1 MRDGTQQKD
10 QFMQKSFVSKFVP
23 ALAFVVGWSAPQISS
38 AQFAAAVVSY
48 DSGAGTTAAYQDS
61 TRALGA
67 PTTFIG
73 YQDADPFNPAYSAA
87 HLVSVG
93 AGGSITLS
101 FSQPILN
108 TAHAFGLDFNI
119 FGNTGFII
127 TNSTDENWNY
137 IGAPA
142 TDGSLF
148 ANNPGITRVSVSADN
163 VNFFA
168 LNPLLAPTVDT
179 YFPSDT
185 AGNFQLPMH
194 PALTGGSFAGLD
206 LTGIRALYAGSGGGA
221 GYDISWAQDGL
232 GTSVALG
239 SISYVRIEVLS
250 GKSEIDALVAVP
262 EPTTLSLAFLGCGA
276 LLIARRNRA

>member
-1 MRDGTQQKD
+1 MN
-10 QFMQKSFVSKFVP
+10 KSFVSKFVS
-23 ALAFVVGWSAPQISS
+23 ALAFVVGLSSVQPSS
-38 AQFAAAVVSY
+38 AQFASAVISY
-48 DSGAGTTAAYQDS
+48 NPGAGTSATYQDA
-61 TRALGA
+61 TRALGS

-73 YQDADPFNPAYSAA
+73 YQDADPFNPAYSAS

-93 AGGSITLS
+93 AGGWLTLS
-101 FSQPILN
+101 FNQPILN
-108 TAHAFGLDFNI
+108 TAHAFGLDFSI

-142 TDGSLF
+142 TDGTLF
-148 ANNPGITRVSVSADN
+148 ANNTGVTRVSVSADN
-163 VNFFA
+163 VNFFT
-168 LNPLLAPTVDT
+168 LNPLLAPTVDS
-179 YFPSDT
+179 YFPADT
-185 AGNFQLPMH
+185 AGDFRLPMN

-206 LTGIRALYAGSGGGA
+206 LAGIRALYAGSGGGA

-232 GTSVALG
+232 GNSVALG

-262 EPTTLSLAFLGCGA
+262 EPTTLSLAFLGLGA
-276 LLIARRNRA
+276 LIVARRNRA

>member
-1 MRDGTQQKD
+1 
-10 QFMQKSFVSKFVP
+10 MQKSFGSKFVP
-23 ALAFVVGWSAPQISS
+23 VLAFVVGLASAQIVS
-38 AQFAAAVVSY
+38 AQFASAVVSY
-48 DSGAGTTAAYQDS
+48 DPGAGTTATYQDS

-73 YQDADPFNPAYSAA
+73 YQDADPFNPAYSAS

-93 AGGSITLS
+93 AGGWLTLS
-101 FSQPILN
+101 FNQPILN

-127 TNSTDENWNY
+127 INGDYSGGG
-137 IGAPA
+137 I

-148 ANNPGITRVSVSADN
+148 ANNTGVTRVSVSADN

-168 LNPLLAPTVDT
+168 LNPLLAPTVDG
-179 YFPSDT
+179 YFPSDA
-185 AGNFQLPMH
+185 AGDFRLPMN
-194 PALTGGSFAGLD
+194 PALTGSSFAGLG
-206 LTGIRALYAGSGGGA
+206 LAGISALYAGSGGGA

-232 GTSVALG
+232 GNSVALG

-262 EPTTLSLAFLGCGA
+262 EPTTLSLAFLGLGA
-276 LLIARRNRA
+276 LIVARRNRA